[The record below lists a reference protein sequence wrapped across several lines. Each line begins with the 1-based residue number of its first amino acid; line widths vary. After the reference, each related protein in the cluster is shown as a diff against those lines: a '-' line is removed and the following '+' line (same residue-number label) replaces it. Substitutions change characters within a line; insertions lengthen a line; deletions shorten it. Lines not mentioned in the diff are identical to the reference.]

1 MTRGPGFA
9 ARSIRVALVTAAIVA
24 VLYVVVAT
32 SVVIIVEQV
41 LTAQVDAAIADTLH
55 DLQRNQTQEE
65 PPPGGYAA
73 PDEPPPGGHPY
84 GPPQLVFTVYPSGHV
99 HCNQPAADLPAQ
111 DRDLVGPQTIHVDG
125 TTMRAVGQQT
135 GDVRIVVAQ
144 SMEQVQDTRLT
155 LIVAEA
161 VVGPILLVL
170 VFLGALTIGRR
181 VAAPIETVRRRQLA
195 FTADASH
202 ELRTPLSVIEANT
215 SLALRGERTSEWY
228 RRAFTNVHRESERMR
243 HLLEDLLWLARFDST
258 EEPRHP
264 APVDLLVLAEEAVER
279 FQVRAEAKNLALT
292 CERPGTP
299 IVLTA
304 TPEWLDRLLGVL
316 LDNACK
322 YAPDGGSVRVRVM
335 TDGRRCELTVEDSGP
350 GIPPAQRDQIF
361 DRFHR
366 ATGAAPGAGL
376 GLAIADAIV
385 QATGGRWR
393 IGDSPLGG
401 ASMGISW
408 PAG

>member
-1 MTRGPGFA
+1 MRRSSGLA
-9 ARSIRVALVTAAIVA
+9 ARSIRVALVTTAIVA
-24 VLYVVVAT
+24 GLYLAAAASVVV
-32 SVVIIVEQV
+32 IVDRV
-41 LTAQVDAAIADTLH
+41 LTAQVDAAIADTLR
-55 DLQRNQTQEE
+55 DVQRHQGQDQ

-73 PDEPPPGGHPY
+73 PDQPPPGGHPY
-84 GPPQLVFTVYPSGHV
+84 GPPQLVFTVYPSGRV
-99 HCNQPAADLPAQ
+99 HCDQPQADLPAQ

-125 TTMRAVGQQT
+125 TTMRAVGQQI

-144 SMEQVQDTRLT
+144 STEQVQDTRLT

-161 VVGPILLVL
+161 VVGPLLLLL

-181 VAAPIETVRRRQLA
+181 VAAPIEAVRRRQLA

-215 SLALRGERTSEWY
+215 SLALRGERAPEWY

-243 HLLEDLLWLARFDST
+243 RLVEDLLWLARFDST

-264 APVDLLVLAEEAVER
+264 APVDLGVLAGEAVDR
-279 FQVRAEAKNLALT
+279 FQVRAEAGNLALT
-292 CERPGTP
+292 CERPSSP

-322 YAPDGGSVRVRVM
+322 YAPEGGSVRVRV
-335 TDGRRCELTVEDSGP
+335 TSDGRRCELAVEDSGP
-350 GIPPAQRDQIF
+350 GIPPAQRGQIF

-366 ATGAAPGAGL
+366 ATDEASGAGL

-393 IGDSPLGG
+393 IGDSELGG
-401 ASMGISW
+401 ASMAVSW
-408 PAG
+408 AAG